1 VINPANQPPATP
13 GARPARKPRSLAE
26 ETRAILRD
34 FRLQPKQS
42 LGQHFLIDREA
53 LDFIAAAEALHP
65 GDQVLEIGPGIGT
78 LTLALAATGASVHA
92 IELDQAMAR
101 VATARTAGY
110 TNVVIHEGNVLH
122 TDLGLILPPGQPF
135 VVIANIPYYITAP
148 LLRVFL
154 EGPYRPRALVLMVQR
169 EVGERLAARPGHM
182 SALSV
187 FTQVQA
193 AVQILRIVPPSSFLP
208 PPAVASSVLR
218 LVVRDQPPVAP
229 EDQPFM
235 FRVVRAGFGSRR
247 KMVHNALNHGLPNR
261 TEVIYQALMQA
272 GVARTRRAETL
283 SFGEW
288 QAISQSLSR
297 DPEHRPRCRAM
308 PGEPGRD
315 TATE

>member
-1 VINPANQPPATP
+1 MIPANPPPTAP
-13 GARPARKPRSLAE
+13 GAGPARKPRSLAE
-26 ETRAILRD
+26 ETRAVLRD

-42 LGQHFLIDREA
+42 LGQHFLIDSEA
-53 LDFIAAAEALHP
+53 LEFIAGAEALHP

-78 LTLALAATGASVHA
+78 LTLALAATGASIHA

-101 VATARTAGY
+101 VAAARTAGY
-110 TNVVIHEGNVLH
+110 NNVVIHEGNVLH

-154 EGPYRPRALVLMVQR
+154 EGAYRPRALVLMVQR

-182 SALSV
+182 SALTV

-193 AVQILRIVPPSSFLP
+193 IVQILRIVPPSSFLP

-229 EDQPFM
+229 EDQPFL

-247 KMVHNALNHGLPNR
+247 KMLHNALNHGLPNR
-261 TEVIYQALMQA
+261 TEVIDQALTRA

-283 SFGEW
+283 SIDEW
-288 QAISQSLSR
+288 QALAQALAR
-297 DPEHRPRCRAM
+297 DPEHRPRSRAM

-315 TATE
+315 TAEE